1 MTDNLPTLPEALSAF
16 ISARAADGAEFTAED
31 ATRATT
37 YHNVKYSLPVLATI
51 GAVPCLLVEPRDR
64 SRRRPVLTYR
74 VNPAWAELM
83 SGAPAG
89 GLAFDRAAAL
99 NGARALLG
107 GGEA

>member
-16 ISARAADGAEFTAED
+16 LNARAADGEEFTAED

-83 SGAPAG
+83 SGAPSGA
-89 GLAFDRAAAL
+89 LAFDRAAAL
-99 NGARALLG
+99 NDARALLG
-107 GGEA
+107 GGEG